1 MGAPYREPARE
12 SPQEPART
20 GRALVLSLLPGFV
33 LMGVGLGARVTLR
46 EPGSLWENGFFVV
59 LVGVIYVAVIR
70 MHLQGQGEQR
80 GRGGR

>member
-12 SPQEPART
+12 SPREPART

-46 EPGSLWENGFFVV
+46 EPGSLWENGFFFVVVV
-59 LVGVIYVAVIR
+59 LIYVAVIR
-70 MHLQGQGEQR
+70 MHLQGQGER
-80 GRGGR
+80 DGRR

>member
-12 SPQEPART
+12 SPREPPRT

-59 LVGVIYVAVIR
+59 LVALVYIAVIR
-70 MHLQGQGEQR
+70 MHLQGQGEED
-80 GRGGR
+80 GRR